1 MRICAGVPDKEL
13 EPYRMYNLD
22 VFEYLAESNF
32 GLYGSVP
39 LLMAVKPGLTV
50 GAFWC
55 DGICSSHGCS
65 CKATLSA
72 STHV

>member
-1 MRICAGVPDKEL
+1 MPDKEV

-39 LLMAVKPGLTV
+39 VLLAHKQGLTV

-55 DGICSSHGCS
+55 AALPFQIF
-65 CKATLSA
+65 AFRMT
-72 STHV
+72 V

>member
-1 MRICAGVPDKEL
+1 MPDKEV

-39 LLMAVKPGLTV
+39 LLMALKQGLAV

-55 DGICSSHGCS
+55 DCVCSSHDHFMWM
-65 CKATLSA
+65 TM
-72 STHV
+72 

>member
-1 MRICAGVPDKEL
+1 
-13 EPYRMYNLD
+13 MYNLD

-39 LLMAVKPGLTV
+39 LLMALKSGLAV

-55 DGICSSHGCS
+55 DYVCSSSGCS
-65 CKATLSA
+65 CEMT
-72 STHV
+72 V